1 MESCAPVPPR
11 RPTLS
16 CLAAVR
22 AFFMLTL
29 PVMVIALGVPR
40 AWATPTPTTTTLT
53 VTSSGSDVTS
63 VASGTVIT
71 LTATV
76 LSGSTPVS
84 PGQVKFCNAAAAHC
98 EDAALLATPQLT
110 TAGVATYKFRPGPG
124 SHSYQAIFIGTTSY
138 AKSSSAASS
147 LAVTLAKYPTAV
159 MLASS
164 GSIGNYTLTA
174 TLAGLGSKTL
184 APSGSISFLDTTNG
198 NSSFGTV
205 PLGAATLTQGFVTA
219 STPNLSAGPT
229 SGLATGDFN
238 GDGILDLVGPVP
250 STNSVALSLGNSDG
264 SFSTPTFVDAGT
276 SGLLAVGDFNGDGA
290 LDMAIVNPGTC
301 QGGSTSGCSLGSVNV
316 LVGNGD
322 GTFNEKSSDGL
333 GTGSQVIAV
342 ADFNGD
348 GILDI
353 VSISC
358 GAMCGVPGDIVITT
372 LLGNGDGTFTNT
384 KSATIPGY
392 GLWAPVSVGDFNGD
406 GIPDLI
412 LSSLIIGPELV
423 FLGNGDGTFTQT
435 STLTLPVTYASVNSA
450 TLGDFN
456 GDGIADVAFAEM
468 NYNSSVYFSSTGVV
482 VYLGNGDGTFTLQYK
497 TLVGATPSLNSIA
510 VGDFNND
517 GISDLVTSDSSGVI
531 TVLQGKGNGTFSVST
546 VNVPDEPGSV
556 VVGDFDGD
564 GLQDLA
570 LNTSGN
576 DTWTI
581 LLKQIAETATATLNH
596 VSVSGAE
603 VHQVE
608 AGYPGDANHTPGTS
622 NSVPLL
628 AAKVVTT
635 LALSSNAN
643 SFTAGTQ
650 ITLTATLSPPSVQT
664 YITDGEIVTF
674 YFKGASIGTGT
685 LSGGVAT
692 LSTSS
697 LPAGAD
703 SLTASYP
710 GDANFDGATSGPLAL
725 TVAQVMTTLRLTTGT
740 TANPPFGN
748 QLVLTANLIPYTS
761 GPFTT
766 DGDPVIFY
774 NGGKKIGTAA
784 LSSGV
789 ATLTINP
796 LPAGAYTLQASYPG
810 DVNFVASQSPA
821 STLTATTLQVTVSP
835 GSSVYGNSVTITATL
850 TPASAGSATT
860 DYEQVTFY
868 NGPFSIGTG
877 ALMSGV
883 ATLDITSLPAG
894 SNTITAVYLGDSTF
908 LGASNAAVAKVSTV
922 SGSVQSYVVTTT
934 ADSSGILGVAAN
946 CTGSINP
953 NCSLR
958 DALAA
963 AAADG
968 AGNITFATPLFA
980 TPQTITL
987 TGIGL
992 LIPSSTAIIGPA
1004 TGLTVNGAS
1013 AGIYGYSV
1021 LNVNNAILNASISNL
1036 TITGNV
1042 FLGFS
1047 GGGIY
1052 NGGQLA
1058 ISNTS
1063 ISGNSVMNLLG
1074 FPASGAGIANAGI
1087 LTLRNSNVSNNLI
1100 LYGRDTGGGGGIIN
1114 IGTLTLINSTVADND
1129 VSCSGGCGNNAGGIG
1144 NSGTL
1149 ILVGS
1154 TVQGNAVA
1162 LAGYGAGIL
1171 NSGIL
1176 VATNSNVTG
1185 NISDYNPPPNPLAEE
1200 DDCDVSTLYGSGTGC
1215 PVNGVNGNTTG
1226 APQPTQPAA
1235 AIPQISPSGGTFA
1248 GSQSVTI
1255 TDTTPGAVIFYT
1267 NNANPV
1273 WTRYYGPI
1281 VVSNTDTLQAI
1292 AVASGYTESLIATG
1306 TYTTA
1311 STVAEPLIS
1320 PPTGTYTSPQSVTI
1334 TDTTPGAIIHYTTN
1348 GTTPS
1353 LSSPVFNPAS
1363 PISVTST
1370 QTIKALAVASNYVTS
1385 PEAAATYTI
1394 AALAPVISPPTD
1406 FYFPPISVT
1415 ITDATPNAVIHYTTD
1430 GTTPTPT
1437 SPIYGATFT
1446 VTSPERV
1453 RAIATAPNLAP
1464 SALTNADFEVMSAAA
1479 EPIISLPSGTYTGTQ
1494 MVMITD
1500 ATPGAIIYYTT
1511 NGMTPS
1517 RSSAV
1522 YSSASPI
1529 MVTSSQTIKA
1539 LAVATGYS
1547 TSPEA
1552 VARFAITP

>member
-1 MESCAPVPPR
+1 MG
-11 RPTLS
+11 
-16 CLAAVR
+16 
-22 AFFMLTL
+22 M
-29 PVMVIALGVPR
+29 ALGLPR
-40 AWATPTPTTTTLT
+40 AWATPTHTTTTLT
-53 VTSSGSDVTS
+53 VTSSGSAVTS
-63 VASGTVIT
+63 VTSGTVVT

-76 LSGSTPVS
+76 VSGSTPVS
-84 PGQVKFCNAAAAHC
+84 PGQVKFCDAAAAHC
-98 EDAALLATPQLT
+98 EDAALLATAQLT
-110 TAGVATYKFRPGPG
+110 TAGVATCKFRPGPG
-124 SHSYQAIFIGTTSY
+124 GHSYQAIFVGTTSY

-147 LAVTLAKYPTAV
+147 LTVSLAKYPTAV
-159 MLASS
+159 VLASS

-219 STPNLSAGPT
+219 STSNLSAGPT

-264 SFSTPTFVDAGT
+264 SFSTPAFVDAGT

-290 LDMAIVNPGTC
+290 LDVAIVNPGTC
-301 QGGSTSGCSLGSVNV
+301 HGGSTSGCSLGSVNV

-358 GAMCGVPGDIVITT
+358 GAMCGDPGDIVITT
-372 LLGNGDGTFTNT
+372 LLGNGDATFTNA
-384 KSATIPGY
+384 KSTTIPGA

-468 NYNSSVYFSSTGVV
+468 NYNSSIAFSSTGVV
-482 VYLGNGDGTFTLQYK
+482 VYLGNGDGTFTLKYK
-497 TLVGATPSLNSIA
+497 TLVGATPGLNSIA

-556 VVGDFDGD
+556 VVGDFNGD

-581 LLKQIAETATATLNH
+581 MLKQIAETATATLNH

-603 VHQVE
+603 VHEVE
-608 AGYPGDANHTPGTS
+608 ASYPGDANHTPGASST
-622 NSVPLL
+622 VPLL

-635 LALSSNAN
+635 LALSSSAS

-664 YITDGEIVTF
+664 YVTDGEIVTF
-674 YFKGASIGTGT
+674 YFKGASIGTSP

-725 TVAQVMTTLRLTTGT
+725 TVAQVMTTLRLTTST
-740 TANPPFGN
+740 IANPPFGN

-766 DGDPVIFY
+766 GGDPVIFY
-774 NGGKKIGTAA
+774 NGGKKIGTGA

-796 LPAGAYTLQASYPG
+796 LPAGSYTLQASYPG

-835 GSSVYGNSVTITATL
+835 GSSVYGNNVTITATL

-877 ALMSGV
+877 ALISGV

-908 LGASNAAVAKVSTV
+908 LGASNAAVARVSTV
-922 SGSVQSYVVTTT
+922 SGSVQTYVVATT
-934 ADSSGILGVAAN
+934 ADSSGIGGVPAN
-946 CTGSINP
+946 CTGSVNP

-987 TGIGL
+987 TSIGL
-992 LIPSSTAIIGPA
+992 FIPSSTAIIGPA
-1004 TGLTVNGAS
+1004 AGLTVYGAA
-1013 AGIYGYSV
+1013 AGQYQWSV
-1021 LNVNNAILNASISNL
+1021 FNVNNAVLNASISNL
-1036 TITGNV
+1036 TITGNT
-1042 FLGFS
+1042 LYMYA
-1047 GGGIY
+1047 GGGI
-1052 NGGQLA
+1052 NNDGQLTV
-1058 ISNTS
+1058 SNSS
-1063 ISGNSVMNLLG
+1063 ITGNAVVNLLG
-1074 FPASGAGIANAGI
+1074 FSTGGAGIANSGI
-1087 LTLRNSNVSNNLI
+1087 MTIRNSTVSGNLM
-1100 LYGRDTGGGGGIIN
+1100 YGNRESGSGGGIAN
-1114 IGTLTLINSTVADND
+1114 VGTLTVINSSISGND
-1129 VSCSGGCGNNAGGIG
+1129 VSCEGGCGNIGGGIA
-1144 NSGTL
+1144 NDGTL
-1149 ILVGS
+1149 ILMGS
-1154 TVQGNAVA
+1154 TVQGNTAA
-1162 LAGYGAGIL
+1162 RAGYG
-1171 NSGIL
+1171 SGIINL
-1176 VATNSNVTG
+1176 GVMVASSTSVINNFAWGS
-1185 NISDYNPPPNPLAEE
+1185 LE
-1200 DDCDVSTLYGSGTGC
+1200 DDCDGYAC

-1235 AIPQISPSGGTFA
+1235 AIPQLSPSGGTFA
-1248 GSQSVTI
+1248 GLQSVTI

-1306 TYTTA
+1306 TYTAA
-1311 STVAEPLIS
+1311 STVAQPLIS
-1320 PPTGTYTSPQSVTI
+1320 PPTGTYTSAQSVTI
-1334 TDTTPGAIIHYTTN
+1334 TDTTPGAVIYYTTDGSN
-1348 GTTPS
+1348 PSRSSAVFSGTPFTVSTSQTVKALAVAPGNATSPEGVVTFNIIQPYAATPTFTLPPGFYHTAQMVGLSDVTPGARIYYTTDHS
-1353 LSSPVFNPAS
+1353 LPTTASMLYTGGSIPITTTTQLKAIAVAPGYSTSTVAVGDFYVSAAQPIISPPSGRYSGAQTVTITSATPGATIFYTTDGSNPNWHSPVFNPAS
-1363 PISVTST
+1363 PIIVSSSQIV
-1370 QTIKALAVASNYVTS
+1370 KALAWAPNYATS
-1385 PEAAATYTI
+1385 PEGVATYTI
-1394 AALAPVISPPTD
+1394 GP
-1406 FYFPPISVT
+1406 
-1415 ITDATPNAVIHYTTD
+1415 
-1430 GTTPTPT
+1430 
-1437 SPIYGATFT
+1437 
-1446 VTSPERV
+1446 
-1453 RAIATAPNLAP
+1453 
-1464 SALTNADFEVMSAAA
+1464 
-1479 EPIISLPSGTYTGTQ
+1479 
-1494 MVMITD
+1494 
-1500 ATPGAIIYYTT
+1500 
-1511 NGMTPS
+1511 
-1517 RSSAV
+1517 
-1522 YSSASPI
+1522 
-1529 MVTSSQTIKA
+1529 
-1539 LAVATGYS
+1539 
-1547 TSPEA
+1547 
-1552 VARFAITP
+1552 